1 MIKAVLFD
9 LDGTLLPMDQAEF
22 LQNYFPYLTAKMVP
36 YGFDPKELAD
46 SIWKGTGRMVVND
59 GSRTNEDVF
68 WEYFTERY
76 GSDSLKY
83 RSVFEEYY
91 ANEFCKTKE
100 ICGYEPLA
108 KPIVDRLKAAGKRLA
123 LATNPVFP
131 RMAIDLRVTWAGLKP
146 SDFDLIT
153 SYETSHYSKPNP
165 EYYREIADCLGIDPS
180 ECLMVGNDVTEDMVA
195 STIGMETFLVT
206 GCLINTK
213 DIDISGFRKGTFEDL
228 SKYLDELL

>member
-36 YGFDPKELAD
+36 YGFDPKDLAD
-46 SIWKGTGRMVVND
+46 AIWKGTGRMVLND
-59 GSRTNEDVF
+59 GTRTNEEVF

-76 GSDSLKY
+76 GSDSMKY
-83 RSVFEEYY
+83 ESVFREYY
-91 ANEFCKTKE
+91 ANEFRKTKE
-100 ICGYEPLA
+100 VCGCEPLA
-108 KPIVDRLKAAGKRLA
+108 KPMVDRLKAAGMRLA

-131 RMAIDLRVTWAGLKP
+131 RMAIDLRVTWAGLDP

-165 EYYREIADCLGIDPS
+165 EYYREIADGLGLDPS

-195 STIGMETFLVT
+195 SKIGMSTFLVT
-206 GCLINTK
+206 RCLINTK
-213 DIDISGFRKGTFEDL
+213 DADISGFRKGTFEDL
-228 SKYLDELL
+228 SRYLDELL

>member
-22 LQNYFPYLTAKMVP
+22 LQNYFPYLTAKMAP
-36 YGFDPKELAD
+36 YGFDPEELAG
-46 SIWKGTGRMVVND
+46 SIWKGTGRMVAND
-59 GSRTNEDVF
+59 GSRTNEEVF

-83 RSVFEEYY
+83 KAVFEEYY
-91 ANEFCKTKE
+91 ANEFRRTKD

-108 KPIVDRLKAAGKRLA
+108 KPVVDRLKAAGMRLA
-123 LATNPVFP
+123 LATNPLFP
-131 RMAIDLRVTWAGLKP
+131 RLAIDLRVTWAGLEP

-165 EYYREIADCLGIDPS
+165 KYYREIADGLGLDPS
-180 ECLMVGNDVTEDMVA
+180 ECLMVGNDVTDDMVA
-195 STIGMETFLVT
+195 SETGMSTFLDT
-206 GCLINTK
+206 RCLINNK
-213 DIDISGFRKGTFEDL
+213 NDDISGFRKGTFEDL